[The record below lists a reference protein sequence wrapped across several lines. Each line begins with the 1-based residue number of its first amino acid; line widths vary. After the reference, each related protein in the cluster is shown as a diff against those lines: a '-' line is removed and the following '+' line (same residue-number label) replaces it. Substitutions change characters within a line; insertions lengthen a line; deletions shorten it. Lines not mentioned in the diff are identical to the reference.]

1 MKSFKLSLT
10 ALSCILAL
18 TACSSSKNTAND
30 YLNSEAN
37 QRIKTLTQR
46 LDEEKKEREEAER
59 KLKDAEGK
67 LQETEDKLREAKQS
81 EEKNRI
87 DNNAKEVQ
95 KSVKDNGTFKIT
107 YTNFDGGRESETGSL
122 VVGKLLAISDD
133 KLTHQDVGAETR
145 DLNKLVIDGT
155 EITLY
160 SVDDVRTATQASEYS
175 SKAINQDG
183 FQGKVGAIAKS
194 RNADAF
200 NQVRYGYVTKDGK
213 STLFVQGHITPTEE
227 GVSSP
232 FDSYYYGTSREG
244 QFTPLSIMPTAQVWR
259 YQGSAFYGKDGV
271 YDELAVDAVA
281 DFTENKIRADLKSND
296 DDVLLTLGAQITGN
310 QFSGS
315 YNGVVTSGAFYGSN
329 AQNMAGVFYQTSGDN
344 KDKNGVFA
352 ATPQS
357 SSPWTFRPTN
367 ESSKT
372 LANFEVSK

>member
-95 KSVKDNGTFKIT
+95 KSVKDNGTFEIT
-107 YTNFDGGRESETGSL
+107 YSRGDGSSGRETVSFAT
-122 VVGKLLAISDD
+122 GKLLTVSDG
-133 KLTHQDVGAETR
+133 KLSHKDIGEKTR

-160 SVDDVRTATQASEYS
+160 SVDEVRTATQASEYS

-183 FQGKVGAIAKS
+183 FQGKVGAIAKN

-200 NQVRYGYVTKDGK
+200 NQVRYGYITKDGK
-213 STLFVQGHITPTEE
+213 NTLFVQGHITPTEE

-232 FDSYYYGTSREG
+232 FDSFYYGTARED
-244 QFTPLSIMPTAQVWR
+244 QWTSLSTMPSDQIWH
-259 YQGSAFYGKDGV
+259 YQGNAFYGKDGV
-271 YDELAVDAVA
+271 YEEFAVDAVA
-281 DFTENKIRADLKSND
+281 DFTENKIRADLKSN

-329 AQNMAGVFYQTSGDN
+329 AQNMAGVFYETSGDN